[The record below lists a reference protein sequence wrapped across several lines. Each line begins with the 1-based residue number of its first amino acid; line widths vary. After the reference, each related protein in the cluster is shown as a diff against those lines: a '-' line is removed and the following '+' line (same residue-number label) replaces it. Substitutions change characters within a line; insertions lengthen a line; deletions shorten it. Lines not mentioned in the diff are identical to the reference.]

1 MNSPMNRR
9 LKLTMKMLS
18 LWYILQRTAACLPN
32 PRPIQDQ
39 KRGRLIQLMWVQLRE
54 QLLQIQLQALWKLMK
69 RMARMI
75 PMKVRKNLLDLDLG
89 LGNTLQRIL
98 SPSHHILGLNVIG
111 VVYHMHV
118 TLIEMVQLICV
129 IIC

>member
-1 MNSPMNRR
+1 MRCPISGR
-9 LKLTMKMLS
+9 LKLGVKMLS
-18 LWYILQRTAACLPN
+18 SWYVLQRTAVCLPN
-32 PRPIQDQ
+32 PHPILDQ
-39 KRGRLIQLMWVQLRE
+39 RSGRLTQLMWVQFRE
-54 QLLQIQLQALWKLMK
+54 QLLQFQLQALWKLIK
-69 RMARMI
+69 RMARMKL
-75 PMKVRKNLLDLDLG
+75 MKVIENLLDLDLG

-111 VVYHMHV
+111 VVHHMHV